1 MTAPLSP
8 VAPQARPESQAGGY
22 SVSQAARLVR
32 IAPEYVRRYARQHGG
47 DGGPWGA
54 QRYGREFYLVFRD
67 LMELRVAKAFHE
79 LGVPWPK
86 VRQAAHYAARR
97 FGDERYPLSH
107 RRFITDAH
115 HIFDDSPSGLESI
128 TENGQYALAPLLSA
142 LVAPVEY
149 DAHDAPRRWRIS
161 QEWGIGN
168 YGAAVVIDPLLSFGA
183 PVIGGCNVPTAILY
197 DASIAEQGDLRTV
210 ADNYQV
216 TVAQVRLAYRFER
229 LLRGQDAVSA

>member
-1 MTAPLSP
+1 MTPLSP
-8 VAPQARPESQAGGY
+8 AASQARPELQTGGY

-32 IAPEYVRRYARQHGG
+32 ANPEYVRRYARQHGG

-54 QRYGREFYLVFRD
+54 QHYGRDLYLVFRD

-86 VRQAAHYAARR
+86 VRQAARYAARR
-97 FGDERYPLSH
+97 FGNEPYPLSH

-115 HIFDDSPSGLESI
+115 HIFDDGPSGLESI
-128 TENGQYALAPLLSA
+128 TENGQYALAPLLGT

-161 QEWGIGN
+161 QEWGIGSH
-168 YGAAVVIDPLLSFGA
+168 GATVGIDPLLSFGA
-183 PVIGGCNVPTAILY
+183 PVIVGCNVPTAILY
-197 DASIAEQGDLRTV
+197 DSAIAEQGDLRAV
-210 ADNYQV
+210 ADDYQV

-229 LLRGQDAVSA
+229 LLRGQDAVFA